1 MLFVSENVIPIIHQR
16 ICHPFR
22 KHTYSI
28 AKRRKGL
35 SIISLFESYSIT
47 LTLLK
52 FFMQEDEMA
61 FKIKRIYD
69 EYKPIDGWRVLVD
82 RIWLRGISKKE
93 ARLNQW
99 VKELAPSTE
108 LREWYCH
115 IPEKFDEFT
124 V

>member
-1 MLFVSENVIPIIHQR
+1 MP
-16 ICHPFR
+16 
-22 KHTYSI
+22 
-28 AKRRKGL
+28 
-35 SIISLFESYSIT
+35 
-47 LTLLK
+47 
-52 FFMQEDEMA
+52 
-61 FKIKRIYD
+61 FKIKRIYG

>member
-1 MLFVSENVIPIIHQR
+1 MP
-16 ICHPFR
+16 
-22 KHTYSI
+22 
-28 AKRRKGL
+28 
-35 SIISLFESYSIT
+35 
-47 LTLLK
+47 
-52 FFMQEDEMA
+52 
-61 FKIKRIYD
+61 FKIKRNYG
-69 EYKPIDGWRVLVD
+69 EYKPIDGWRVLFD

>member
-1 MLFVSENVIPIIHQR
+1 MP
-16 ICHPFR
+16 
-22 KHTYSI
+22 
-28 AKRRKGL
+28 
-35 SIISLFESYSIT
+35 
-47 LTLLK
+47 
-52 FFMQEDEMA
+52 
-61 FKIKRIYD
+61 FKIKRNYG

-115 IPEKFDEFT
+115 IPEKFDEFR

>member
-1 MLFVSENVIPIIHQR
+1 MP
-16 ICHPFR
+16 
-22 KHTYSI
+22 
-28 AKRRKGL
+28 
-35 SIISLFESYSIT
+35 
-47 LTLLK
+47 
-52 FFMQEDEMA
+52 
-61 FKIKRIYD
+61 FKIKRNYG